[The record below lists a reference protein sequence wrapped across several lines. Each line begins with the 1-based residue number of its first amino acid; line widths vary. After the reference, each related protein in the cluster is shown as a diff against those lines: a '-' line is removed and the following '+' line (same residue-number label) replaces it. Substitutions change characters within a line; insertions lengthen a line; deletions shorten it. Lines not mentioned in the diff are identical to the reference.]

1 MTPRLYEDFIE
12 EIEQM
17 ALFKY
22 NGLPHWGK
30 NRNLAF
36 KEVMKK
42 YNNGKAFLEVKDRY
56 DPDALFS
63 SEWSDQIQGLDGSVI
78 VKKAGCALE
87 GLCICSEDVHCAP
100 DKGYYCRAGKVYK
113 DARVCIDVNSI

>member
-1 MTPRLYEDFIE
+1 MSPRLYEDFLE

-22 NGLPHWGK
+22 DGLPHWGK

-36 KEVMKK
+36 EEVMKK

-63 SEWSDQIQGLDGSVI
+63 SEWSDQIIGLDGSVI
-78 VKKAGCALE
+78 VKKAGC
-87 GLCICSEDVHCAP
+87 VF
-100 DKGYYCRAGKVYK
+100 
-113 DARVCIDVNSI
+113 